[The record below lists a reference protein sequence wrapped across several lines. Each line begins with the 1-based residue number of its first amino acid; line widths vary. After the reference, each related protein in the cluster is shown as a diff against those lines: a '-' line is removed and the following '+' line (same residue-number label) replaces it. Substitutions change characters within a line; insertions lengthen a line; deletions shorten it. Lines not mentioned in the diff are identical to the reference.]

1 MKAVTIFPYFEAL
14 IHSFCIQ
21 GLRSSF
27 GTKSITYSTDGFPR
41 FGSSGFLK
49 FIVHGETDRRIF
61 IDHWDF
67 PELDEPGL
75 AWCNV
80 YAKINIDP
88 NLVPENYAPK
98 IIPTGPIFPVRL
110 YRLIPTL
117 YHALETSCLSAKSS
131 RDYFDY
137 NRIRGHFAN
146 WYGQFKYAP
155 PQHAYEPG
163 VSTKNYIFFPSS
175 LWKNAI
181 ETNVSRALFIEACRS
196 ITGIRFEGGFTP
208 RSEKD
213 VRGYEHLTM
222 DKRYTHTEFIQKT
235 KASAVVFI
243 TPAVARCLSWRLGE
257 YLALGK
263 AIVATPIERLLPA
276 PLIHGKHIHYVEAS
290 LESIK
295 NAVQLI
301 CQDDA
306 YRRKLEQGARE
317 YYLE

>member
-1 MKAVTIFPYFEAL
+1 M
-14 IHSFCIQ
+14 
-21 GLRSSF
+21 
-27 GTKSITYSTDGFPR
+27 
-41 FGSSGFLK
+41 
-49 FIVHGETDRRIF
+49 DRRVF
-61 IDHWDF
+61 IDHWDL
-67 PELDEPGL
+67 PDLDALGL
-75 AWCNV
+75 AWCDV

-98 IIPTGPIFPVRL
+98 IIPTGPIFPVRP
-110 YRLIPTL
+110 YCLIPTL

-146 WYGQFKYAP
+146 WYGQIKYAP

-181 ETNVSRALFIEACRS
+181 ETNVSRALFIEACLS

-208 RSEKD
+208 KNQKKT
-213 VRGYEHLTM
+213 YEAMSTLQWINDILTLNSY
-222 DKRYTHTEFIQKT
+222 RKT

-263 AIVATPIERLLPA
+263 AIVATSIERLLPA

-295 NAVQLI
+295 SAVQLI

-317 YYLE
+317 YYLEYLSPPLVMSRILKAAESLE

>member
-1 MKAVTIFPYFEAL
+1 
-14 IHSFCIQ
+14 
-21 GLRSSF
+21 
-27 GTKSITYSTDGFPR
+27 
-41 FGSSGFLK
+41 
-49 FIVHGETDRRIF
+49 
-61 IDHWDF
+61 
-67 PELDEPGL
+67 
-75 AWCNV
+75 
-80 YAKINIDP
+80 
-88 NLVPENYAPK
+88 
-98 IIPTGPIFPVRL
+98 
-110 YRLIPTL
+110 
-117 YHALETSCLSAKSS
+117 
-131 RDYFDY
+131 
-137 NRIRGHFAN
+137 
-146 WYGQFKYAP
+146 
-155 PQHAYEPG
+155 
-163 VSTKNYIFFPSS
+163 
-175 LWKNAI
+175 
-181 ETNVSRALFIEACRS
+181 
-196 ITGIRFEGGFTP
+196 
-208 RSEKD
+208 
-213 VRGYEHLTM
+213 M